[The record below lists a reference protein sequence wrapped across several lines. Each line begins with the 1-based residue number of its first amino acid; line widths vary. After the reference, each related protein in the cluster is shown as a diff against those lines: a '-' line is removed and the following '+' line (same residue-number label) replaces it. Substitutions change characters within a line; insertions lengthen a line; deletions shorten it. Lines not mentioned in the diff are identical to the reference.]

1 MSREALL
8 PSEARSY
15 EEFAAALDGLDKAW
29 ESYARG
35 VREVVEEWEKVKVKL
50 LERISKT
57 EGLIGAIRSEVEE
70 LKVEIAL
77 GLRSEEESRGEL
89 EKLEERMVRLEE
101 RLKALRDFLED
112 VETRIGEHR
121 ERVMGR

>member
-15 EEFAAALDGLDKAW
+15 EEFAAALDRLDKAW
-29 ESYARG
+29 ESYVRG
-35 VREVVEEWEKVKVKL
+35 VRELMEEWEKVKVKL

-57 EGLIGAIRSEVEE
+57 EGLIEAIKNEVEE
-70 LKVEIAL
+70 LRVEIAL
-77 GLRSEEESRGEL
+77 GLRSEEESKEEVER
-89 EKLEERMVRLEE
+89 LEERRARLED
-101 RLKALRDFLED
+101 RLKALRGFLED
-112 VETRIGEHR
+112 VETRVREHR